1 MFFPFL
7 KGGNRMLSIRMR
19 YTWLAIVLAGVM
31 AIVLACGGADDEA
44 DAAPAA
50 AAQPTPVPAM
60 AAPPDVTVSEH
71 VRMAQGAEPNSM
83 YSRDRASL
91 QNVLFQKNIWDPL
104 VEIIDDELSGR
115 LATAWET
122 NSDFTK
128 WTWTLRE
135 GVTFH
140 NGDPFNAEAAKKAVE
155 HVRSAEP
162 ALRGTPYYKDTI
174 DVVVEGE
181 YTLSWTLNTPHPIQP
196 FEETNFFNGIEH
208 VDLLNEVGLGNFRL
222 RPVGGGTG
230 AYKFVDWVE
239 LEKVEL
245 EANRDWFGPQA
256 AVMPE
261 KATVF
266 AIPDPATR
274 LAALLN
280 NEIDWLVNPLIPQV
294 ETISNSPEH
303 RIMSEGQFDVQVYY
317 VNPGRVAAL
326 HDRRLRQAISEA
338 IDRETVLNDVL
349 GGFGS
354 LLHGNVPTTSIIYD
368 ENAPPFPNF
377 DLENAKR
384 LVAELKAEGV
394 YNDEPI
400 EFLAPRGVYNE
411 DVRQNQVVADMV
423 SKAGINAVAFIAD
436 DAIREEKTSAGACDW
451 DYQFRLPVDTHGD
464 PEGWHWR
471 SVNPEVTTVRWCGWE
486 ETSPGVWEDEYIN
499 EWIALGNEAKVLPVG
514 EARNAKWIEA
524 YGALNK
530 SHAVLGLYQL
540 NFVYGVSNEW
550 DWKVEKREAA
560 YIWLFKKR

>member
-1 MFFPFL
+1 
-7 KGGNRMLSIRMR
+7 
-19 YTWLAIVLAGVM
+19 
-31 AIVLACGGADDEA
+31 
-44 DAAPAA
+44 
-50 AAQPTPVPAM
+50 
-60 AAPPDVTVSEH
+60 
-71 VRMAQGAEPNSM
+71 MAQGAEPNSM

-115 LATAWET
+115 LAVAWET

-155 HVRSAEP
+155 HVMNAEP
-162 ALRGTPYYKDTI
+162 ALRGTPYYRDVI
-174 DVVVEGE
+174 DVTVEGP

-196 FEETNFFNGIEH
+196 FEETNFYNGVEN
-208 VDLLNEVGLGNFRL
+208 VDLLNEVGLDNFRL

-245 EANRDWFGPQA
+245 EANRDWWGPQA

-261 KATVF
+261 KATVY

-274 LAALLN
+274 LAALLSG
-280 NEIDWLVNPLIPQV
+280 EIDWLVNPLIPQV
-294 ETISNSPEH
+294 DTIDNSPDH

-317 VNPGRVAAL
+317 INVGRQPVL
-326 HDRRLRQAISEA
+326 KERRLRQAISEA

-354 LLHGNVPTTSIIYD
+354 LLRFNVPSTSLLYD
-368 ENAPPFPNF
+368 ENEPPFPNY
-377 DLENAKR
+377 DLDNAKR
-384 LVAELKAEGV
+384 LVAELKAEGL
-394 YNDEPI
+394 YNDEEI

-423 SKAGINAVAFIAD
+423 SQAGINAVAFIAD
-436 DAIREEKTSAGACDW
+436 DAIREEKTGAGACDW
-451 DYQFRLPVDTHGD
+451 DYQFRLPVDQHGD
-464 PEGWHWR
+464 PEGWYWTG
-471 SVNPEVTTVRWCGWE
+471 VNPEVTTIRWCGWE
-486 ETSPGVWEDEYIN
+486 ETSPGVWEEDYIN
-499 EWIALGNEAKVLPVG
+499 DWIRLGNEAKVLPVG
-514 EARNAKWIEA
+514 AARLAKWKEA

-530 SHAVLGLYQL
+530 SYAVMGLYQL
-540 NFVYGVSNEW
+540 NFVYGVSNDW

-560 YIWLFKKR
+560 YLWLFRKR

>member
-1 MFFPFL
+1 MFNPL
-7 KGGNRMLSIRMR
+7 VR

-31 AIVLACGGADDEA
+31 AIVVACGGADDEEEDTA
-44 DAAPAA
+44 PTSAPAA
-50 AAQPTPVPAM
+50 AAQPTAEPAM
-60 AAPPDVTVSEH
+60 AAPAEVTATEH
-71 VRMAQGAEPNSM
+71 IRMAQGAEPNSM

-155 HVRSAEP
+155 HVMTAEP
-162 ALRGTPYYKDTI
+162 ALRGTPYYTDVI
-174 DVVVEGE
+174 DITVEGPH
-181 YTLSWTLNTPHPIQP
+181 TLSWTLDTPHPIQP
-196 FEETNFFNGIEH
+196 FEETNFFNGIEN
-208 VDLLNEVGLGNFRL
+208 VDLLNEVGLDNFRL

-230 AYKFVDWVE
+230 AYKFTDWVE

-245 EANRDWFGPQA
+245 EANRDWWGPQA

-274 LAALLN
+274 LAALLSG
-280 NEIDWLVNPLIPQV
+280 EIDWLVNPLIPQV
-294 ETISNSPEH
+294 ETINNSPDH

-317 VNPGRVAAL
+317 INVGRQPVL
-326 HDRRLRQAISEA
+326 KERRLRQAISEA

-354 LLHGNVPTTSIIYD
+354 LLRGNVPSTSIIYD
-368 ENAPPFPNF
+368 ANEPPFPNY
-377 DLENAKR
+377 DLDNAKR
-384 LVAELKAEGV
+384 LVAELKAEGL

-423 SKAGINAVAFIAD
+423 SQAGINAVAFIAD
-436 DAIREEKTSAGACDW
+436 DAIREEKTGAGACDW
-451 DYQFRLPVDTHGD
+451 DFQFRLPVDTHGD

-471 SVNPEVTTVRWCGWE
+471 GVNPEVTTIRWCGWE
-486 ETSPGVWEDEYIN
+486 ETSPGVWEEEYIN
-499 EWIALGNEAKVLPVG
+499 DWIRIGNEAKVLPVG
-514 EARNAKWIEA
+514 AARNAKWKEA
-524 YGALNK
+524 YAALNK
-530 SHAVLGLYQL
+530 AYAILSLYQL

-560 YIWLFKKR
+560 YVWLFKKR

>member
-1 MFFPFL
+1 ML
-7 KGGNRMLSIRMR
+7 NARML
-19 YTWLAIVLAGVM
+19 YTLIAMALVGLLAL
-31 AIVLACGGADDEA
+31 VLACGGTDEPEDEA
-44 DAAPAA
+44 APTTAPAA
-50 AAQPTPVPAM
+50 AAQPTAVPAT
-60 AAPPDVTVSEH
+60 AAPAEVTATEH
-71 VRMAQGAEPNSM
+71 IRMAQGAEPNSM

-140 NGDPFNAEAAKKAVE
+140 NGEPFNAEAAKKAVE
-155 HVRSAEP
+155 HTMNAEP
-162 ALRGTPYYKDTI
+162 ALRGTPYYRDVI
-174 DVVVEGE
+174 DVTVEGP

-196 FEETNFFNGIEH
+196 FEETNFYNGIEN
-208 VDLLNEVGLGNFRL
+208 VDLLNEVGLDNFRL

-245 EANRDWFGPQA
+245 EANRDWFGEQA

-274 LAALLN
+274 LAALLSG
-280 NEIDWLVNPLIPQV
+280 EIDWLVNPLIPQV
-294 ETISNSPEH
+294 DTIDNSPDH

-317 VNPGRVAAL
+317 INVGRQPVL
-326 HDRRLRQAISEA
+326 KERRLRQAISEA

-349 GGFGS
+349 GGFGA
-354 LLHGNVPTTSIIYD
+354 LLRFNVPTTSLLYD
-368 ENAPPFPNF
+368 ENEPPFPNY
-377 DLENAKR
+377 DLENAKK
-384 LVAELKAEGV
+384 LVEELKAEGL
-394 YNDEPI
+394 YNDEEI

-423 SKAGINAVAFIAD
+423 AKAGINAVAFIAD
-436 DAIREEKTSAGACDW
+436 DAIREEKTGAGACDW
-451 DYQFRLPVDTHGD
+451 DYQFRLPVDQHGD
-464 PEGWHWR
+464 PEGWYWTG
-471 SVNPEVTTVRWCGWE
+471 VNPEVTTIRWCGWE
-486 ETSPGVWEDEYIN
+486 ETSPGVWEEEYIN
-499 EWIALGNEAKVLPVG
+499 EWIRLGNEAKVLPVG
-514 EARNAKWIEA
+514 AARTAKWKEA

-530 SHAVLGLYQL
+530 SYAVMGLYQL

-560 YIWLFKKR
+560 YLWLFKKR